1 MSRIRLT
8 ALVTAACLVSAGLVA
23 GTATISAGSSDVE
36 RSASHKSKKK
46 GKSKNKGKRGRSAI
60 ATLDPLGAGSTAK
73 GLGYVKQKR
82 KKATLS
88 IALLGLAPG
97 STHALHIHKG
107 SCAKQGAIAASF
119 PDVTAD
125 ASGSVLAKLTA
136 AAKKNIARKR
146 YYVQAHTAAS
156 PSFGVPIACG
166 NLRKA

>member
-1 MSRIRLT
+1 MSKIRLT
-8 ALVTAACLVSAGLVA
+8 ALVTAACLVVA
-23 GTATISAGSSDVE
+23 GVVASPATISASSSDVE
-36 RSASHKSKKK
+36 RSASHKKK
-46 GKSKNKGKRGRSAI
+46 GKSKNKGKRGRSGI

-73 GLGYVKQKR
+73 GLGYFKLQR
-82 KKATLS
+82 KKAKLS

-107 SCAKQGAIAASF
+107 SCAKQGAVVASF

-125 ASGSVLAKLTA
+125 ASGNVLAKLTA
-136 AAKKNIARKR
+136 TAKKNIARKG

-166 NLRKA
+166 NLKKA